1 MAHTGFVRLHRRM
14 LDCSW
19 YRDPAAKAVYIYLLL
34 TARYKPGVCRDI
46 PLQAG
51 QTVTSMREIAAA
63 LALPVPAVRTA
74 LVRLRDSGAVTLERR
89 AGCSVYTLAGYGA
102 PGGSPPPAAACQAPA
117 GAKPPCAAAGP
128 AHDPAGPPAQ
138 NLPAGDAA
146 QASPARPARPA
157 PRAAAPCPRRGVPDA
172 AQVDAQ
178 FRRVLAAFAETQGG

>member
-19 YRDPAAKAVYIYLLL
+19 YRDPAAKAVYIHLLL

-102 PGGSPPPAAACQAPA
+102 PGGSPPPAAA
-117 GAKPPCAAAGP
+117 GP

-146 QASPARPARPA
+146 QAPPARPARPA
-157 PRAAAPCPRRGVPDA
+157 PRAAAPCPRRSAPDA